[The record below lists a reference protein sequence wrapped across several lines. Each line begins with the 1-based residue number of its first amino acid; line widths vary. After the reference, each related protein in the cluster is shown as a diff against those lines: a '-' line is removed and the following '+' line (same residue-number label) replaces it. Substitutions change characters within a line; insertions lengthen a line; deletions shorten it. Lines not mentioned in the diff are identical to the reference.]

1 MTSGNVGLTLLVDE
15 LGSAGHS
22 VHFGKELII
31 FSGSGHIFRYRLT
44 HYKKTTND
52 LGEIVI
58 IILCRY
64 SDLPFSS
71 NRTTWI

>member
-1 MTSGNVGLTLLVDE
+1 MTSGNVGLTLLLVDE
-15 LGSAGHS
+15 LGSAGYS
-22 VHFGKELII
+22 VHFGKELIT

-44 HYKKTTND
+44 KTTNN